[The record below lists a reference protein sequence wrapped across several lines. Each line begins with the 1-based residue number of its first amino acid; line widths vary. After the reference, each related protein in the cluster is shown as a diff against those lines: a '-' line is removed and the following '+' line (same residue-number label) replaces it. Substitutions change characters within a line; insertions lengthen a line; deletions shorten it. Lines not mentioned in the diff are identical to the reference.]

1 MISNKVVAVDFGS
14 TFISV
19 MAAEVLESGAV
30 KIFSEESKPSEEVKW
45 GIVEKPTGASFK
57 ISELLKLLKNSSK
70 ISDISPVSV
79 AIGAKSMKIIQKTV
93 NRSLGKVYEITNDLL
108 ADMLE
113 ECERS
118 VANQNITVFETI
130 PVSYTVDGK
139 LMDDPVG
146 LNARQITAT
155 YNVVVGNSIIKA
167 ELERCFDRTGVVM
180 EYNPLAIQALSTVV
194 LEEQDREV
202 GCALINLGATTT
214 TMGVYHDGILRNYI
228 VVPLGADN
236 ITKDIQEL
244 GISEANAEKLKCLK
258 GFAMDSLV
266 VDPVYIQVAAV
277 EAEAK
282 PVNISTKFLAT
293 IIEARLEEILKP
305 VFDIIS
311 NLSFKLEA
319 GIVLTGGGAKLNKII
334 EFITEK
340 IGIYSRL
347 GDHSDWLSDDTDK
360 KYFDPKYSLLV
371 GTILLTHDYRIEHPE
386 VKILDDPDKQPK
398 LPGNGSRLIKKLT
411 QTYTNYFGSQSEIK
425 FE

>member
-14 TFISV
+14 TLISV

-30 KIFSEESKPSEEVKW
+30 KVLSEESKPSEEVKW

-70 ISDISPVSV
+70 IPNISPVSV
-79 AIGAKSMKIIQKTV
+79 AIGAKSMKIIQKTL

-113 ECERS
+113 ECERNI
-118 VANQNITVFETI
+118 ANQNITVFETI

-146 LNARQITAT
+146 QNARQITAT
-155 YNVVVGNSIIKA
+155 YNIVVGNSIIKA

-214 TMGVYHDGILRNYI
+214 TLAVYHDGILRNYI

-244 GISEANAEKLKCLK
+244 GISEVNAEKLKCLK

-277 EAEAK
+277 EEGAK

-293 IIEARLEEILKP
+293 IIEARLEEILQP
-305 VFDIIS
+305 VFDVIL
-311 NLSFKLEA
+311 NLTFKLKA
-319 GIVLTGGGAKLNKII
+319 GIVLTGGGAKLNSII
-334 EFITEK
+334 EFITQK
-340 IGIYSRL
+340 TSIYSRF
-347 GDHSDWLSDDTDK
+347 GDHSDWLSEDTDK
-360 KYFDPKYSLLV
+360 KYYDPKYALLI
-371 GTILLTHDYRIEHPE
+371 GTILLTHDYRIEHPD
-386 VKILDDPDKQPK
+386 VKVLEDPNKQPK
-398 LPGNGSRLIKKLT
+398 LPDGNKFIKRLT
-411 QTYTNYFGSQSEIK
+411 QRYTNYFGSQSEIK